1 MEGREDHPMTVQL
14 DCPHCQDEMPM
25 TVDEAAD
32 EIICSGCSIR
42 MAFAPD
48 PVTTFEILYQAA

>member
-1 MEGREDHPMTVQL
+1 MTVQL